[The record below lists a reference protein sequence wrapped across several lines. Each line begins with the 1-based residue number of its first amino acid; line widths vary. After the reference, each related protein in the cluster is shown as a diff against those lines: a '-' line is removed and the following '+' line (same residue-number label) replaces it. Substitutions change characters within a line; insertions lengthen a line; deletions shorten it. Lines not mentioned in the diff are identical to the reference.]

1 MAKISSIYAALRV
14 LAITI
19 RGDFITIRGDFI
31 TIRGDF
37 ITIRGDFVTVCG
49 DFCRAELWLHLAMGC
64 IICPGCFGFA
74 LFFSLYG
81 ETYIRVFLLLGLSF
95 LGCLLGLLGLA
106 NGCRYRL
113 RLILF
118 GKLKG
123 QEFL

>member
-14 LAITI
+14 LA
-19 RGDFITIRGDFI
+19 ITIRGDFI